1 MPPKVKITKTDIV
14 ETALSL
20 VRESGAEALN
30 ARDLA
35 SALKC
40 STQPIFSNFSNMEE
54 LRDEIIN
61 AAYSLYL
68 EFIKKETESQKYPPY
83 KASGMAYIRFA
94 KDEKELFK
102 LLFMRDRTKEEL
114 STSPDFENA
123 VELIMKAN
131 GVTREKATLMHLEVW
146 ACVHGIG
153 TMLATSFLPLEWETI
168 SNMLTDI
175 YMGIRAKHL
184 SEEQ

>member
-1 MPPKVKITKTDIV
+1 MPPQVKITKTAIV
-14 ETALSL
+14 ETALLL
-20 VRESGAEALN
+20 VREGGEEALN

-35 SALKC
+35 SALNC
-40 STQPIFSNFSNMEE
+40 STQPIFSNFSTMEE

-83 KASGMAYIRFA
+83 KSSGMAYIRFA

-102 LLFMRDRTKEEL
+102 LLFMRNRTKEEL
-114 STSPDFENA
+114 SPSLDFENA
-123 VELIMKAN
+123 VEMVMKAN

-153 TMLATSFLPLEWETI
+153 VMIATSFLNFEWDMI
-168 SNMLTDI
+168 SNMISDVYL
-175 YMGIRAKHL
+175 GIRARHL
-184 SEEQ
+184 SEEK